1 MDIKRII
8 ENENL
13 TIDKNNIF
21 YDEPMI
27 KHTSFKVGGP
37 ADCFLKV
44 RDIEELKNIL
54 ELIKKYNISYVVFG
68 NGSNMIVRDKGYRG
82 IVIKID
88 INKFELIEENDEQKL
103 IVGAGNK
110 ISEVAQKL
118 LREELSGFE
127 ELSGIPGT
135 IGGAI
140 KMNAGAHGKE
150 IKDVIECVTVMK
162 PNGDIEEVL
171 NKDLEFEYRSSNIQ
185 KNKYIVLE
193 AKFILQK
200 GTSEDIKKK
209 MDEYKKYRIEKQ
221 PIEYPSAG
229 STFKRGDGY
238 ITAKLI
244 DDAGLKG
251 YTIGGAKVS
260 EKHAGFVIN
269 KGGATAKEILQLI
282 QYIKDTIKE
291 KFGVDIA
298 LEVEVIGEE

>member
-37 ADCFLKV
+37 ADCFIKV

-54 ELIKKYNISYVVFG
+54 ELIKKYNIPYVVFG

-110 ISEVAQKL
+110 ISEVSQKL
-118 LREELSGFE
+118 LKEELSGFE